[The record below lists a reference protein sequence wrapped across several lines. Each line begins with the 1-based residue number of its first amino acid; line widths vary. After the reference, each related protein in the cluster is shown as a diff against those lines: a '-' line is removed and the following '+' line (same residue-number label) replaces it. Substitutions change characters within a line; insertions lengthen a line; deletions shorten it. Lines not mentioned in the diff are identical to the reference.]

1 MLKNWKT
8 RLPFFPVWPETAD
21 LDGILV
27 PIRDSPFPAF
37 LRRHLLGGGYE
48 VAERLLVG
56 EFVKGGDQVL
66 EIGASLG
73 IVSSF
78 LWRQVGGSGRVVSVE
93 GNPNL
98 RDGFDRQLALN
109 GFRGEWV
116 AAVCWPTWEESPPL
130 ETRHSGLL
138 PQDNPL
144 GSSVVPDSAECA
156 ETSWKTA
163 RQVCL
168 ETGLEPTVVIVDIE
182 GTEAIWIESPPR
194 FPEHVRV
201 VIVEFHPTLVSPV
214 TAGRSVQALIDE
226 GFSIQGMSGTVLAFV
241 RGTQRPPDGT
251 RSSLTCHPPLS
262 MPGGGAGVG

>member
-1 MLKNWKT
+1 MLKYWKT
-8 RLPFFPVWPETAD
+8 RLPLFPVWPETAD
-21 LDGILV
+21 LEGILV

-48 VAERLLVG
+48 VAERLLVR
-56 EFVKGGDQVL
+56 EFVETGDQVL

-78 LWRQVGGSGRVVSVE
+78 LWRQVGEVGRVVSVE

-98 RDGFDRQLALN
+98 RNGFDRQMKLN

-116 AAVCWPTWEESPPL
+116 GAVCWPTWEEHPPS
-130 ETRHSGLL
+130 ETRQSGLL
-138 PQDNPL
+138 PQSNPL
-144 GSSVVPDSAECA
+144 GSAVVPGSTAGA

-182 GTEAIWIESPPR
+182 GSETVWIESPPR
-194 FPEHVRV
+194 LPDHVRV

-214 TAGRSVQALIDE
+214 TAGKSVQALIDE
-226 GFSIQGMSGTVLAFV
+226 GFRIQGMSGTVLAFV
-241 RGTQRPPDGT
+241 REQAAIRDREGILPGL
-251 RSSLTCHPPLS
+251 RSNPSDS
-262 MPGGGAGVG
+262 GEAV